1 MPKIMDTAIVQ
12 LDVESIYYRQTLKF
26 GSSWPPMVKG
36 GGEYCNAKPI
46 ILAWIEL
53 VDLSSLLGLLSWSLV
68 FIENYFNI

>member
-1 MPKIMDTAIVQ
+1 
-12 LDVESIYYRQTLKF
+12 
-26 GSSWPPMVKG
+26 MVKG